1 MALIAILVWSVII
14 LGISI
19 VAMVTQASD
28 PTFAGEGGQAPS
40 WESAALSSK
49 RSA

>member
-1 MALIAILVWSVII
+1 MALMAIVVWSVVI

-19 VAMVTQASD
+19 VAMVTQKSD
-28 PTFAGEGGQAPS
+28 PTFAGEGGEVS
-40 WESAALSSK
+40 WESAALSPR

>member
-14 LGISI
+14 LGISM
-19 VAMVTQASD
+19 VAMVTQESD
-28 PTFAGEGGQAPS
+28 PTFAGEGGETTWA
-40 WESAALSSK
+40 SATLSSR